1 MAISQGKYININT
14 DVQSTYFGE
23 RTYSGLVFSADSMV
37 SGAPTDIKTEYDTN
51 FGIVALSLSD
61 VAKCFGDESDQYKF
75 AERYFSYLSNEG
87 TSPAVLNFI
96 RTKTKTEL
104 SSTADETPSA
114 ALARAN
120 DLTNDF
126 GSFTFLST
134 DGRTFTDDE
143 LVSAASTN
151 SGYDHRYL
159 HAVGYVY
166 SDTAEA
172 TTKMAKFEGAIGTNV
187 YFGADKFGAAIAMS
201 ILASIDFDRK
211 DSTVCFMFKTVSG
224 ETYTIDNDTDYETM
238 KSINANF
245 YGLVQSAGTRRA
257 FLQCGFN
264 SDGEDSGVYV
274 NEMWLKSEI
283 ATAYLNLAM
292 NHNKIPANATGE
304 ALIHAT
310 ISPIVTN
317 ALKNGAIIP
326 DKNISDSDRIAIY
339 QFTGSDSAADCV
351 ATNGYWLGVNIEKA
365 ADGNYVAYY
374 YLPYSKGDAIRLCKG
389 YHKLV

>member
-14 DVQSTYFGE
+14 DVQSSYFGE

-37 SGAPTDIKTEYDTN
+37 SGAPTATKTEYDTN

-61 VAKCFGDESDQYKF
+61 VAKCFGDTSEQYAF
-75 AERYFSYLSNEG
+75 AEKYFSYLSNDG

-120 DLTNDF
+120 DITSNF

-134 DGRTFTDDE
+134 DGRTFSDDE
-143 LVSAASTN
+143 LVAVASTN
-151 SGYDHRYL
+151 GGYDHKYL
-159 HAVGYVY
+159 HCVGYEY
-166 SDTAEA
+166 TDTADA
-172 TTKMAKFEGAIGTNV
+172 TAKMAEFADVNGTNV
-187 YFGADKFGAAIAMS
+187 YFGADEYGAAIAMA
-201 ILASIDFDRK
+201 ILASIDFDRAN
-211 DSTVCFMFKTVSG
+211 STVCFMFKTVSG
-224 ETYTIDNDTDYETM
+224 EEYTIDNDTDYETM
-238 KSINANF
+238 KGINANF

-283 ATAYLNLAM
+283 ATAYLNLVM
-292 NHNKIPANATGE
+292 SQNKIPANSVGE
-304 ALIHAT
+304 SLIQAT
-310 ISPIVTN
+310 ITPIVTG
-317 ALKNGAIIP
+317 ALRNGTIIP
-326 DKNISDSDRIAIY
+326 NKNISDSDRIAIY
-339 QFTGSDSAADCV
+339 QFTGSDTAAEYV
-351 ATNGYWLGVNIEKA
+351 ATYGYWLGVNIEKA